1 MSTTSGPV
9 DPSSTGKSSVLP
21 SGSLSVA
28 FLSVIWITLGS
39 PQARHRFL
47 VAAVVAVAAPDDDV
61 PQIVVGELEQRVQGL
76 HVFILQGG
84 DESLQDQIE
93 LEQAPAAFPV
103 QAPALDSVHHTARL
117 TMISLILPIA
127 RVGLSP
133 FGQTSTQFMI
143 VWQRNRRYGSSR
155 LSSRSAVSWSR
166 VSAMKRYACRRPA
179 GPTNL
184 SGFHQNDGH
193 AVVQQAHRMHS

>member
-9 DPSSTGKSSVLP
+9 EPCSTGKSSVLP

-28 FLSVIWITLGS
+28 FLSVIWITLS
-39 PQARHRFL
+39 RPQARYGSRVPPVVP
-47 VAAVVAVAAPDDDV
+47 VAAADDNV
-61 PQIVVGELEQRVQGL
+61 PQIVVGELEQRVQRL
-76 HVFILQGG
+76 HVFILQDG
-84 DESLQDQIE
+84 DESLQHQIE

-103 QAPALDSVHHTARL
+103 QAPALERVHHTARL

-133 FGQTSTQFMI
+133 FGHTSTQFMI

-155 LSSRSAVSWSR
+155 LSRRSAVAWSR
-166 VSAMKRYACRRPA
+166 VSAMKR
-179 GPTNL
+179 
-184 SGFHQNDGH
+184 
-193 AVVQQAHRMHS
+193 